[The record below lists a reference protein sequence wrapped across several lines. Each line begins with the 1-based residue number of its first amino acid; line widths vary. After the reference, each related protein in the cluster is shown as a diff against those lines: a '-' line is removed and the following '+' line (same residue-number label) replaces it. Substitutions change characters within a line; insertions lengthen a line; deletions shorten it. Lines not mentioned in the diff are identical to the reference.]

1 MNHVLGLG
9 LRCSPPT
16 LSALGFTVSLQPG
29 RAPPSVLLTNI
40 RIVLG
45 VAKAPA
51 LFLSSTSPLPD
62 TLAGVPCFALPIPS
76 EEEAA
81 PPHPN
86 GVARCE
92 RLTLRTPDWIS
103 TSAALEARG
112 WREVV
117 MKQDSWPGLAS
128 KQARV
133 EGVRRS
139 TFQVGLPGQELVLE
153 LEGPAVPSSSGPA
166 TLWGVTLEASRGLH
180 KVAHSLGHDCELSR
194 QGQNSNL

>member
-1 MNHVLGLG
+1 MLPSHLLGLG
-9 LRCSPPT
+9 LCSSPAT
-16 LSALGFTVSLQPG
+16 LRGLGFTVSLQPG
-29 RAPPSVLLTNI
+29 RAPPSVLLNNI
-40 RIVLG
+40 RIVLE

-51 LFLSSTSPLPD
+51 LFLASTTPFPNS
-62 TLAGVPCFALPIPS
+62 LAGVPCSALPSAWQDTS
-76 EEEAA
+76 ESAV

-128 KQARV
+128 KQARL
-133 EGVRRS
+133 EGVRHRAGNS
-139 TFQVGLPGQELVLE
+139 FSQ
-153 LEGPAVPSSSGPA
+153 
-166 TLWGVTLEASRGLH
+166 ASRGQFFKL
-180 KVAHSLGHDCELSR
+180 
-194 QGQNSNL
+194 